1 MTTQTTINMIKDN
14 RTTKERVD
22 QLESVLLN
30 VVPQIDK
37 AISEINQRTAEQIA
51 KVRELS
57 DVLQAVISVA
67 GPEAVAAKY
76 KELADQSITARALTQ
91 QEEVAKAL
99 QDNKIKLVDSISLDS
114 IIAFTEGRP
123 DGTLMGATGY
133 TRYHY
138 RELLPEVQ
146 EALLGKGR
154 GFEYKTQFGAT
165 LKVLDIYEPARQV
178 DISDAQAETEQEA
191 K

>member
-1 MTTQTTINMIKDN
+1 MTKQTTINMIKN
-14 RTTKERVD
+14 NQTTKERVET
-22 QLESVLLN
+22 LEGVLLE
-30 VVPQIDK
+30 VIPQINK
-37 AISEINQRTAEQIA
+37 MFAEINQRNAEQAA
-51 KVRELS
+51 KVREVS

-76 KELADQSITARALTQ
+76 KELADQTLTARALTQ

-99 QDNKIKLVDSISLDS
+99 QDNKIKPVDAISPDS
-114 IIAFTEGRP
+114 IIAFTEARP

-138 RELLPEVQ
+138 RELLQEVQ
-146 EALLGKGR
+146 EALLGKSR
-154 GFEYKTQFGAT
+154 DFEYKTQSGGS
-165 LKVLDIYEPARQV
+165 LKVLDIYEPVAPVAVEEAPQ
-178 DISDAQAETEQEA
+178 EEA